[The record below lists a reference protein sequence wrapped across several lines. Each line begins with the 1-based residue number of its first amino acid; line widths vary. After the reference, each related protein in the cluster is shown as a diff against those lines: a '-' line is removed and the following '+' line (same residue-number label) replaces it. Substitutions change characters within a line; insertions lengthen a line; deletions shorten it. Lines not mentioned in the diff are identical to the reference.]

1 MNARTRVFIAAVA
14 IAALLMLLAYWPW
27 TDAYSLSPHAIAGLI
42 CIVIIASV
50 SEALAFHFGTG
61 HTVTASLSFLPF
73 LAIVVLFPAPAAV
86 VAVALTV
93 LISNVYPVRRAL
105 WKAVFNVSQA
115 ALATGIGAAAYR
127 FIAGTNSLHLG
138 AFAILVLTF
147 LLVNLSLTSTAIALL
162 REEPVRRV
170 FREVVGRKGSNVLFD
185 VFASPFAMVLVLL
198 YQQIYIWGLI
208 VALAPLQL
216 IRVSYV
222 YNREVRRAN
231 RDLLKVLVK
240 AIETRDPYTSGHSV
254 RVATLARLIAEDL
267 KLSETKVDEVEQA
280 ALLHDIGKIDP
291 AYSEVIAKPHHLTPE
306 ERALITTHSEMGARL
321 LEELTTLSASLV
333 AVVRHHHEKY
343 DGTGYPA
350 GLVGDSIPLAARI
363 IMLCD
368 SIDAMLS
375 DRPYRKALP
384 LDAVHAELIRCAGTQ
399 FDPRIVK
406 VVIANH
412 TLLRAIA
419 LVEESRS
426 RRPQDREAGAAHF
439 VPISG

>member
-1 MNARTRVFIAAVA
+1 MNARTKVFIAAVA
-14 IAALLMLLAYWPW
+14 VAAFLMLLAYWPW
-27 TDAYSLSPHAIAGLI
+27 TEALLLSSREFAGLA
-42 CIVIIASV
+42 CIIIIASV

-93 LISNVYPVRRAL
+93 LASNVYPVRRAL

-115 ALATGIGAAAYR
+115 ALATGIGATAYR

-138 AFAILVLTF
+138 GFAVLVLLF
-147 LLVNLSLTSTAIALL
+147 LLVNLALTSTAIALL
-162 REEPVRRV
+162 QGDPVLRV

-185 VFASPFAMVLVLL
+185 VFASPFALVLVLL
-198 YQQIYIWGLI
+198 YQQIYIWGLV

-254 RVATLARLIAEDL
+254 RVATLARVIAEDL
-267 KLSETKVDEVEQA
+267 KLSETKIDEVEQA

-291 AYSEVIAKPHHLTPE
+291 SYAEVISKPHYLTPE
-306 ERALITTHSEMGARL
+306 ERTLISTHSEMGARL

-333 AVVRHHHEKY
+333 AAVRHHHEKY

-350 GLVGDSIPLAARI
+350 GLVGEAIPLAARI

-368 SIDAMLS
+368 AIDAMLS
-375 DRPYRKALP
+375 DRPYRNALP
-384 LDAVHAELIRCAGTQ
+384 LESVQAEMVRCAGTQ
-399 FDPRIVK
+399 FDPRIVR
-406 VVIANH
+406 VVVQNH
-412 TLLRAIA
+412 TLLRAVA

-426 RRPQDREAGAAHF
+426 LRPADRTAGGHF
-439 VPISG
+439 VPISS